1 MDELPELVQEQIQYE
16 GKTYWAVPDYDPD
29 IYENSCHGCKFKD
42 MSLRNC
48 QSAIGKPIT
57 KVYSTYCS
65 GGDESESESESERGS
80 VIWINK
86 KYYSRYIKQRT
97 LDRLEKST

>member
-1 MDELPELVQEQIQYE
+1 MYELPELVQEQIQYE

-29 IYENSCHGCKFKD
+29 LYENSCHGCKFRD
-42 MSLRNC
+42 MSLRDC
-48 QSAIGKPIT
+48 QTAIGKLT
-57 KVYSTYCS
+57 TQRYSTYCS
-65 GGDESESESESERGS
+65 GGDERGS